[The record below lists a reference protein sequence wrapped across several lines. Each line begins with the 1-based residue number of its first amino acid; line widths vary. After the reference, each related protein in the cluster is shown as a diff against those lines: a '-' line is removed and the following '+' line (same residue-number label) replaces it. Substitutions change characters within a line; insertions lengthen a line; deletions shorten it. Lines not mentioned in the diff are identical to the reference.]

1 MKLIMENWRKFV
13 KEAAGDIDL
22 DGDVDPHDVAK
33 LAAQVAAE
41 QDPETTRRED
51 YEFQSAI
58 YKRELYKRLN
68 QSNKS
73 RTDILMELLVATL
86 TQPDADF
93 MRNGFNNET
102 MEVDDEEFD
111 SMKIELCEDVP
122 ELCSELESVTSKE
135 FTFFMTNNP
144 NILSRY
150 LNRPSSSGSS
160 DRENYNLASSV
171 MQHDDSIPLQKKIPS
186 GYGTRGGKKS
196 GQLEFPGLG

>member
-1 MKLIMENWRKFV
+1 MENWRKFV

-41 QDPETTRRED
+41 QDIETTRPED
-51 YEFQSAI
+51 YELQSSI

-93 MRNGFNNET
+93 MRDGFNDKT
-102 MEVDDEEFD
+102 MKMDEDEFEA
-111 SMKIELCEDVP
+111 MKYELCEDVP
-122 ELCSELESVTSKE
+122 ELCSELESITSE
-135 FTFFMTNNP
+135 QFTSFLTDNP

-150 LNRPSSSGSS
+150 LNKQSSSGSS

-171 MQHDDSIPLQKKIPS
+171 MQNDDSISLQKKIPS

>member
-1 MKLIMENWRKFV
+1 MENWRKFV

-33 LAAQVAAE
+33 LATQVAAQ
-41 QDPETTRRED
+41 QDTETTRPED
-51 YEFQSAI
+51 YELQSSI

-93 MRNGFNNET
+93 MRNGFNDKSMQVN
-102 MEVDDEEFD
+102 DGEFEG
-111 SMKIELCEDVP
+111 MKYELCEDVP
-122 ELCSELESVTSKE
+122 ELCSELESITSE
-135 FTFFMTNNP
+135 QFTLFLTDNP

-196 GQLEFPGLG
+196 GQLEFTGLG